1 MLFDEMGLSKEILMG
16 IQELG
21 YETPTPI
28 QEKVIPILINETC
41 DVVGL
46 AQTGTGKTAAFGLP
60 LLEQSIW
67 TIIFHRCWYLVR
79 LVNYVF
85 RSQET
90 LKTTVNFFRE

>member
-46 AQTGTGKTAAFGLP
+46 AQTGTGKLLP
-60 LLEQSIW
+60 LVCHCLNKSIW